1 MLKAIIEKL
10 NLSYDEFSK
19 SDTKSIVKKY
29 KIFGFFIYECL
40 LKNDYKCLLVSRN
53 HYGDFC
59 SGVDIAKAY
68 RINDNKIFLEI

>member
-40 LKNDYKCLLVSRN
+40 LKNDYKCLLVSKN
-53 HYGDFC
+53 YYGDFNYR
-59 SGVDIAKAY
+59 VDIAKAY